1 MMSGLGFIRCK
12 QKAALFYPFLVCLN
26 PFCNSVG
33 KFIPIAWGK
42 TQAGSLTLSVLI
54 IKCLWVLQFSR

>member
-12 QKAALFYPFLVCLN
+12 QKAALFYLFLVCLN

-42 TQAGSLTLSVLI
+42 TQAVPLILSLLVV
-54 IKCLWVLQFSR
+54 KCLWVL